1 MRWTQKSVDKMI
13 HQKKNRGQR
22 TCKIVKSSQSYSN
35 GHLPYRFISWA
46 RIDAWRSVRI
56 YVRSKDAQKQLVR
69 TGVRTSFIYIISHGF
84 Q

>member
-1 MRWTQKSVDKMI
+1 MSKSF
-13 HQKKNRGQR
+13 
-22 TCKIVKSSQSYSN
+22 KSSQSYSN

-56 YVRSKDAQKQLVR
+56 YVHSKDAQKQLVR
-69 TGVRTSFIYIISHGF
+69 TGVRTSFIYIISHRF